1 MKKLTLL
8 TLILS
13 LVFVYACP
21 VSAESQV
28 CLPVSQT
35 SVIEEDMIAPMS
47 TSGCSLYFKKLTA
60 TTAEAHANA
69 TRPNVSSITSTIRLQ
84 KKSGSSYVNTSQYYT
99 KTVQKTYISHTKTF
113 SINSSNTYRIKVTI
127 KYVENG
133 TTYSNSYYKT
143 LS

>member
-13 LVFVYACP
+13 LIMVTACP
-21 VSAESQV
+21 AFAESSDSTLV
-28 CLPVSQT
+28 PRAAVT
-35 SVIEEDMIAPMS
+35 EEDLIAPAS
-47 TSGCSLYFKKLTA
+47 SSGCTLSFSKQSSTKA
-60 TTAEAHANA
+60 QAHANA
-69 TRPNVSSITSTIRLQ
+69 IRSGATSITSTIRLQ
-84 KKSGSSYVNTSQYYT
+84 KKSGSSYVNTNQYDT
-99 KTVQKTYISHTKTF
+99 LTVKKIIISHTTNF

-133 TTYSNSYYKT
+133 ATYSNIYYKT

>member
-1 MKKLTLL
+1 MKKLTLF

-13 LVFVYACP
+13 LLFISACP
-21 VSAESQV
+21 VSAETVVPNAV
-28 CLPVSQT
+28 CT
-35 SVIEEDMIAPMS
+35 SIIAEDDTVAPAS
-47 TSGCSLYFKKLTA
+47 TSGCTLHFTKLTS

-84 KKSGSSYVNTSQYYT
+84 KKSGTSYVNTTQYAT
-99 KTVQKTYISHTKTF
+99 KTVKKTYISHTKTF
-113 SINSSNTYRIKVTI
+113 TINSSNTYRIKVTI